1 MPVTLELL
9 LLARHGQ
16 STWNA
21 ERRWQGQGDP
31 PLSERGRRQ
40 AEALADALAGHALDA
55 LLSSDLARAAET
67 AEIVARRLGLPPPR
81 LEPRL
86 RERSLGAWTG
96 RTEAEIAAAWPAEL
110 ERLRAGD
117 PELRPGG
124 GESEHQVVRRV
135 RDALSDLAAAPPGGR
150 VALVTHLGVIRTLV
164 PGFRPA
170 NAEWCRIE
178 LPGQAPGPSEL
189 RSH

>member
-1 MPVTLELL
+1 MPGPLRL

-31 PLSERGRRQ
+31 PLSAQGRRQ
-40 AEALADALAGHALDA
+40 AVALADALAAEGVEALVA
-55 LLSSDLARAAET
+55 SDLARAAET
-67 AEIVARRLGLPPPR
+67 AAIVARRLGLPPPR

-86 RERSLGAWTG
+86 RERGLGAWTG
-96 RTEAEIAAAWPAEL
+96 RTEAEIAAGWPDDLA
-110 ERLRAGD
+110 RLRAGD

-124 GESEHQVVRRV
+124 GESGHELAQR
-135 RDALSDLAAAPPGGR
+135 LAALLRELAAEPPGR
-150 VALVTHLGVIRTLV
+150 HVALVTHLGVIHSLV

-178 LPGQAPGPSEL
+178 LA
-189 RSH
+189 R